1 MSNSTK
7 GTDNRIKWVDLTKCI
22 ACLIVLT
29 GHLLQGLVKAGIMQ
43 DSFGYGYANRM
54 MYHVNIA
61 LFLICSGYLYQ
72 KYCDIDSFKDY
83 LRNLGNKAIRLLVPY
98 VFFVTLSWGIKYLL
112 RDDVNTQVDS
122 LFHELVTKPMSPYWF
137 LPALFV
143 MFIIVP
149 VIKGR
154 WTLLLVNIEAIAIY
168 VLIDTGHN
176 VPYAVTLLTFIIW
189 FVIGMD
195 VAYLNLDKGVNA
207 KEDKSNTLQAVISL
221 LLLIAF
227 FIIGLIEYK
236 INPKSEILHFI
247 IPLLGCS
254 GIVGLD
260 MIISHK
266 VNPSM
271 LANCGTYV
279 MPIYLMHTI
288 FSAAARICLLH
299 VGTTSLL
306 LHLLAGLIIGIVG
319 PVVTYEIWNV
329 IKKCVRQQKHFMK
342 IE

>member
-1 MSNSTK
+1 M
-7 GTDNRIKWVDLTKCI
+7 DNRIRWVDLTKYL

-29 GHLLQGLVKAGIMQ
+29 GHLLQGLVKAGIMKN
-43 DSFGYGYANRM
+43 SFGYGYANRM

-72 KYCDIDSFKDY
+72 KYSHIDSFKDY
-83 LRNLGNKAIRLLVPY
+83 LKNLGNKAFRLLVPY
-98 VFFVTLSWGIKYLL
+98 VFFVTLSWGIKYFL
-112 RDDVNTQVDS
+112 RDEVNTQVDS
-122 LFHELVTKPMSPYWF
+122 LFHELVIKPMSPYWF

-143 MFIIVP
+143 MFLIVP

-154 WTLLLVNIEAIAIY
+154 GTLLLVNIEAIVIY
-168 VLIDTGHN
+168 VLIVNSHN

-195 VAYLNLDKGVNA
+195 IAYLNLDRGVNA
-207 KEDKSNTLQAVISL
+207 KEDKSNTSQAVISL

-236 INPKSEILHFI
+236 IDPKSEILYFI

-254 GIVGLD
+254 GIVGLN
-260 MIISHK
+260 MIIGHK
-266 VNPSM
+266 MDSAL
-271 LANCGTYV
+271 LARCSSYV

-288 FSAAARICLLH
+288 FSAAVRICLLH
-299 VGTTSLL
+299 VGVTSLL
-306 LHLLAGLIIGIVG
+306 LHLLVGLVIGIAG
-319 PVVTYEIWNV
+319 PVIVYEIWKV
-329 IKKCVRQQKHFMK
+329 IKKCVGH
-342 IE
+342 